1 MAEYGIY
8 DGSKIIARF
17 VAPVTMKSNV
27 PVFASDT
34 LSLKRFAAKRPAQR
48 WELEV
53 GLEPLTYGAHE
64 IFVHLVTK
72 GVTEE
77 FKIITPQNFGV
88 ISARTSSSAIT
99 ATASIGATQVSI
111 TGNSGLIPMG
121 TMIKFSNH
129 GKIYMTTANFS
140 TASGALPIFPELR
153 VAVSGTNVYHRD
165 DVQMS
170 CLYDFDTISGMVYRD
185 GIMQDIGTV
194 KIIERL

>member
-1 MAEYGIY
+1 MTYGIY

-17 VAPVTMKSNV
+17 TAPLTLKSNV

-48 WELEV
+48 WEIEAGV
-53 GLEPLTYGAHE
+53 EPLSYGSHE
-64 IFVHLVTK
+64 LFAFLVTK

-77 FKIITPQNFGV
+77 FKVIVPQNFGV
-88 ISARTSSSAIT
+88 ISARTSSSSLS
-99 ATASIGATQVSI
+99 ATGSAGATQVSI

-121 TMIKFSNH
+121 TMIKFSSH

-140 TASGALPIFPELR
+140 VASGALQIFPELR
-153 VAVSGTNVYHRD
+153 AAVSGATISHRD

-170 CLYDFDTISGMVYRD
+170 CMFDFDTVSGMMYRD
-185 GIMQDIGTV
+185 GILMDMGTI